1 MSNRLGNSPS
11 QQPTVSAAQKLAALV
26 MRPTT
31 LVFAVA
37 LVCALSSADYAL
49 RAGDDPAPSKT
60 PAKAA
65 AALPP
70 TEPGELTLPDFWPE
84 AHPLPAVKSNCVK
97 CHLNAGRELTVPLIH
112 FAHSVHD
119 LNAMSCNDCH
129 GGNTED
135 DAKAHEE
142 EFGFIG
148 TKLSAHIG
156 RCKECHEVEAEALAA
171 GPHHWDWTKRI
182 NIDYPMCFDCHGN
195 HDVGNAQADFKLKE
209 TCLDCHEDLDKSHAN
224 VASFV
229 AQHDRLAETLAKV
242 RARHNSAEE
251 LVPAEFAD
259 EVDALRTATMEQIHA
274 ARELTAEE
282 LQDLS
287 GRAEKTRQRLEDWLK
302 KTQ

>member
-1 MSNRLGNSPS
+1 MIHRFGNRATPRIKHAVHASL
-11 QQPTVSAAQKLAALV
+11 TRWT
-26 MRPTT
+26 RPAT

-37 LVCALSSADYAL
+37 LICAFSWADFAL
-49 RAGDDPAPSKT
+49 RADDDAATGKSTTAPPAATGD
-60 PAKAA
+60 
-65 AALPP
+65 
-70 TEPGELTLPDFWPE
+70 ELKLPDFWPE
-84 AHPLPAVKSNCVK
+84 GHPLPDVKSNCVK

-156 RCKECHEVEAEALAA
+156 RCMECHDTEAEALAA

-195 HDVGNAQADFKLKE
+195 HDVGNAHADFKLKE
-209 TCLDCHEDLDKSHAN
+209 ICLDCHEDLDTTHPH
-224 VASFV
+224 VATFV
-229 AQHDRLAETLAKV
+229 AQNDQLAETLAKV
-242 RARHNSAEE
+242 RAVHRSADE
-251 LVPAEFAD
+251 LVPEEFAE
-259 EVDALRTATMEQIHA
+259 EVSDLRAATMELMHA

-282 LQDLS
+282 AKELG
-287 GRAEKTRQRLEDWLK
+287 GRSK
-302 KTQ
+302 KTQARLEAWLKHSE